1 MTHAKTRVILARHGE
16 VDPAW
21 HGRIYGSLDVPLSE
35 AGRRQSARLAEAL
48 TILAPDAVVSSGLQ
62 RTEDTAAHL
71 RSRLGAPRL
80 DDPELRELD
89 RGAWAGLSQDEL
101 ERREPGAWSR
111 WFGAPGDSRP
121 PGGESLE
128 DLRRRVEPRLEHWA
142 RIHAGGAV
150 AIVTHGWVVRVL
162 VCRALGA
169 ELGLAPRLDVR
180 TGDACVLRCTT
191 SPAGMRVE
199 LEAFALDLD
208 SPQLSE

>member
-1 MTHAKTRVILARHGE
+1 MARAYTRVILARHGE

-21 HGRIYGSLDVPLSE
+21 HGRIYGSLDVPLSPG
-35 AGRRQSARLAEAL
+35 GRRQSERLAEAL
-48 TILAPDAVVSSGLQ
+48 ASLGIDEVVSSGLQ

-71 RSRLGAPRL
+71 RARLGTVRR

-89 RGAWAGLSQDEL
+89 RGSWAGLSQDEL
-101 ERREPGAWSR
+101 ERREPGAWAS
-111 WFGAPGDSRP
+111 WFGAPAASRP

-128 DLRRRVEPRLEHWA
+128 DLLRRVEPRLEHWV
-142 RIHAGGAV
+142 RECPGGSL

-169 ELGLAPRLDVR
+169 GLDLAPRLDVR
-180 TGDACVLRCTT
+180 TGDASVLRCF
-191 SPAGMRVE
+191 PGDRRVRFE